1 MKSPLTPLLPVL
13 LLSVLVLLTASSC
26 TSLRVSP
33 ISVTLSAADSLM
45 MTDPQSA
52 LDTLLTADSLTVLG
66 LCGRDAA
73 YYGLLMAE
81 ARYKCYL
88 PVSEDTSVFFS
99 SEYYRRHGP
108 DSLYA
113 RALMMCGAVHAENGD
128 PSSALE
134 KYKAAEPVM
143 EAVGDYEQ
151 LGLLHTRMGELYQK
165 TFTDGPSMV
174 YHYRSAVRYFEK
186 GGASGRLPAAY
197 LSLSRV
203 MLPYKDSLPVWE
215 RYYRKGLGYAAA
227 CKDTLRLV
235 EAADQ
240 KATYLRLYKGD
251 YEEAV
256 MISQEALS
264 KYREHLTLNY
274 CTDFNFIISESYL
287 RMGNSDSAKVYADRI
302 PDADA
307 VSRMLRDRLNA
318 RLSGSAGEWESAY
331 GYNLNYLALQD
342 SLRDFGEELMLSDAE
357 QSIDGRRALRAH
369 MNEKR
374 NLKAAIAVATAVTV
388 LACFL
393 AVSVSD
399 RLRVLRSKIRR
410 AVDDF
415 DIQADGTE
423 NETDDINRLLSYV
436 KEHINSLRKRDDASS
451 AVSAVVKAQL
461 SLLDEILEEYYVYS
475 SADNRLGARISDII
489 ERHLQRNKARES
501 VMRTAAVLYP
511 GFLEYLQDR
520 YGFTETD
527 LFYTSM
533 LLCGFNNSSQQ
544 VLTGNKM
551 TSISVA
557 RSKAAAKTGKKT
569 KLSAFILEELELF
582 QGGRPCD

>member
-1 MKSPLTPLLPVL
+1 
-13 LLSVLVLLTASSC
+13 
-26 TSLRVSP
+26 
-33 ISVTLSAADSLM
+33 
-45 MTDPQSA
+45 
-52 LDTLLTADSLTVLG
+52 
-66 LCGRDAA
+66 
-73 YYGLLMAE
+73 
-81 ARYKCYL
+81 
-88 PVSEDTSVFFS
+88 
-99 SEYYRRHGP
+99 
-108 DSLYA
+108 
-113 RALMMCGAVHAENGD
+113 
-128 PSSALE
+128 
-134 KYKAAEPVM
+134 
-143 EAVGDYEQ
+143 
-151 LGLLHTRMGELYQK
+151 
-165 TFTDGPSMV
+165 
-174 YHYRSAVRYFEK
+174 
-186 GGASGRLPAAY
+186 
-197 LSLSRV
+197 

-215 RYYRKGLGYAAA
+215 RYYRKGLEYAAA

-264 KYREHLTLNY
+264 KYRENLTSNY

-287 RMGNSDSAKVYADRI
+287 RMGNSDSAKIYADRI
-302 PDADA
+302 PDGDA

-331 GYNLNYLALQD
+331 GYNLNYQALQD
-342 SLRDFGEELMLSDAE
+342 SLRDFGEEFMLSDAE

-369 MNEKR
+369 MKEKR

-415 DIQADGTE
+415 DIPADGTE

-436 KEHINSLRKRDDASS
+436 EEHINSLRKHDDASS
-451 AVSAVVKAQL
+451 EVSAVVKAHL
-461 SLLDEILEEYYVYS
+461 SLLDEILEEYYVYR

-489 ERHLQRNKARES
+489 GRHLQRNKARES

-511 GFLEYLQDR
+511 GFLEYLQNR

-533 LLCGFNNSSQQ
+533 LLYGFNNSSQQ

-569 KLSAFILEELELF
+569 KLSAFILKELELV